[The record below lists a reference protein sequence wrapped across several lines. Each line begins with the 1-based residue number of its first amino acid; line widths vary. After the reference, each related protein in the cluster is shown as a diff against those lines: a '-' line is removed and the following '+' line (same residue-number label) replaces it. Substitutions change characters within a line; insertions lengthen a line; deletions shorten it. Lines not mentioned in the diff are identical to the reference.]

1 MANLKLKL
9 ACADYDRTRA
19 IKNGIVKPKGID
31 LDIVNLEVHEIFWRM
46 LQYGEFDVSEMSTSN
61 YLTEKSTEN
70 PRFIA
75 IPVFLSRL
83 FRHGYVFINKNA
95 GIKTPQDLKGK
106 KIGIPEYS
114 MTATVWIR
122 GLLQHDYGVAPSD
135 VEWYMGG
142 GEGAHR
148 QGRIKH
154 GIPEDVRI
162 HSVPEGKT
170 LNDMLVSGE
179 IDALVHA
186 DVPPC
191 IWEKNPNVDR
201 LWPNYREVE
210 QDYYR
215 RTKIFPI
222 MHSVVIK
229 REIYEANPW
238 VAESIYDAFL
248 EAKNICQKDIEA
260 NTGAILYML
269 PWTVAEYESTV
280 AVMGKDYWAYGVEA
294 SRPTLEALTQYAYE
308 QGLASRKFALEE
320 LFAPNTYR

>member
-1 MANLKLKL
+1 MSDIKLKL
-9 ACADYDRTRA
+9 ACADYDRTRPLKSGA
-19 IKNGIVKPKGID
+19 VKPKGIE

-46 LQYGEFDVSEMSTSN
+46 LRNMEFDVSEMSTSN

-75 IPVFLSRL
+75 IPVFLSKVY
-83 FRHGYVFINKNA
+83 RHGYIFINKKA
-95 GIKTPQDLKGK
+95 GIKSPQDLKGK
-106 KIGIPEYS
+106 RVGIPEYS

-122 GLLQHDYGVAPSD
+122 GILQHEYGVAPSD

-142 GEGAHR
+142 QEGGHR

-154 GIPEDVRI
+154 GISEDVRI
-162 HSVPEGKT
+162 HTVPEDKP

-179 IDALVHA
+179 IDAMVHA
-186 DVPPC
+186 DVLPS
-191 IWEKNPNVDR
+191 IWENNPNVAR
-201 LWPNYREVE
+201 LFPNYREVE

-238 VAESIYDAFL
+238 IAESMYDAFV
-248 EAKNICQKDIEA
+248 ESKNICQKAIEA
-260 NTGAILYML
+260 NTGALIYTL
-269 PWTVAEYESTV
+269 PWTVAEYESTIS
-280 AVMGKDYWAYGVEA
+280 VMGYDYWSYGAEVN
-294 SRPTLEALTQYAYE
+294 RPTLEALTQYAYE

-320 LFAPNTYR
+320 LFAPNTYK